1 MSRIQQQK
9 RQAPD
14 FDGGLPASDDAERMV
29 LGCVLVGNAD
39 FSEVERAIDA
49 DDFSL
54 EKHKRIFLRMKDL
67 HARGAVIDPV
77 TVAEELKRQR
87 QLGSVDGLS
96 YLASLDQGLPQ
107 IVSPQ
112 SYIGIVK
119 EKAALRRIICHSD
132 AIAKRALLE
141 EDFAALAASGEE
153 FFRKLQLDNGHKPEA
168 PSIPMWPAPI
178 REEGFHGVA
187 GKLVRL
193 IEPHSEAD
201 PSALLVQF
209 LIGWGSLI
217 GRGPYYRV
225 EDDYHYTNEFVVIC
239 GDTSKARKGTSWGR
253 IECVL
258 GLIDGD
264 WAEHCLL
271 RGLGSGEALLDAFGS
286 EEKRQLL
293 LEGEF
298 ARLLAVLNR
307 EGSTISH
314 NLRDLWDKGLAS
326 IRTRQNR
333 LQVTGAHL
341 SMIGHVTIEELRR
354 RLSSIEMADG
364 FANRILWICSRRSK
378 ELPRGGGSPDY
389 APLLRD
395 LGEVTQFAR
404 RMGNTR
410 VDFDCEAGEL
420 WDSIYSALSTPIPG
434 LMGHLTARGEAHTPR
449 LAMKYALLDGATKI
463 RVEHLRAA
471 LAIWD
476 YSAASARFIW
486 GDALGDPVADE
497 ILKALRAAPDGL
509 TRTNIRD
516 LFGRNQCAE
525 EIDRAL
531 GILTRLGLVR
541 YLTEAS
547 GGPGRPGTRWYAT

>member
-1 MSRIQQQK
+1 M
-9 RQAPD
+9 
-14 FDGGLPASDDAERMV
+14 
-29 LGCVLVGNAD
+29 
-39 FSEVERAIDA
+39 
-49 DDFSL
+49 
-54 EKHKRIFLRMKDL
+54 
-67 HARGAVIDPV
+67 
-77 TVAEELKRQR
+77 
-87 QLGSVDGLS
+87 
-96 YLASLDQGLPQ
+96 
-107 IVSPQ
+107 
-112 SYIGIVK
+112 
-119 EKAALRRIICHSD
+119 
-132 AIAKRALLE
+132 
-141 EDFAALAASGEE
+141 
-153 FFRKLQLDNGHKPEA
+153 
-168 PSIPMWPAPI
+168 
-178 REEGFHGVA
+178 
-187 GKLVRL
+187 
-193 IEPHSEAD
+193 
-201 PSALLVQF
+201 QF

-389 APLLRD
+389 ATLLRY

-410 VDFDCEAGEL
+410 VDFDREAGEL

-449 LAMKYALLDGATKI
+449 LALTYALLDGATKI
-463 RVEHLRAA
+463 RAEHLRAA

-531 GILTRLGLVR
+531 GILARLGLVR
-541 YLTEAS
+541 YQTEAS
-547 GGPGRPGTRWYAT
+547 AGPGRPGTRWYAT